1 MESKLKELKTRAEN
15 LRYKDKQELDD
26 ILRKTKMYLE
36 KIFPNKFTY
45 SHEVDRINFMPMY
58 ALDKNGYEDAWQ
70 NAKQELINL
79 LDTRIE
85 ESLIGNVQKETSQ
98 HEIQVVEKII
108 KVEDKTKIN
117 QLTKDIETLRNKK
130 NLWERINWAVFL
142 PIIFTAIGGSFYF
155 GKTIGENK
163 FDNEKLD
170 LLYSNKS
177 LNSKIDTLNKNN
189 AKFINQIEVL
199 ESKTKK

>member
-15 LRYKDKQELDD
+15 LRYNDKQELDD

-36 KIFPNKFTY
+36 KIFPDKIIY
-45 SHEVDRINFMPMY
+45 SHEVDRLNFKPMY
-58 ALDKNGYEDAWQ
+58 ASGKNGYENAWQ

-79 LDTRIE
+79 LDTRIV
-85 ESLIGNVQKETSQ
+85 ESMIIQKEKTQ
-98 HEIQVVEKII
+98 PEIQVVEKIV
-108 KVEDKTKIN
+108 KVEDKTKII
-117 QLTKDIETLRNKK
+117 QLTTDIETLRNKK

-163 FDNEKLD
+163 FDKEKLD
-170 LLYSNKS
+170 LLDNNKS
-177 LNSKIDTLNKNN
+177 LNSQIDTLSKNN
-189 AKFINQIEVL
+189 AKFINQIKAL